1 MGSLFSHQTGTYAN
15 LKQKKNMIQE
25 MFDYYM
31 HAKSLLNYHEVW
43 IPHLRNED
51 DIYLSY
57 LWYKI
62 K

>member
-1 MGSLFSHQTGTYAN
+1 
-15 LKQKKNMIQE
+15 MIQE
-25 MFDYYM
+25 VFDYYM
-31 HAKSLLNYHEVW
+31 HAKSLLNYHEVG
-43 IPHLRNED
+43 IFHLRNKD